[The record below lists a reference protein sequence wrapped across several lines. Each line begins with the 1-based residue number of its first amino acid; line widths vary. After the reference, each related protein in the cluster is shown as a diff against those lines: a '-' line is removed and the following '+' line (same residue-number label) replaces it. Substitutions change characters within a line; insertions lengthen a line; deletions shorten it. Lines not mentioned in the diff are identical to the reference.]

1 MSSSDRNKIVA
12 IMKENSSHAYLA
24 TCDEDQPVVR
34 PISPIVEDDMSVWV
48 ITFDSSRKVKQIRQ
62 NPRICLA
69 FVEHPA
75 GEKAATVLGRAEIVD
90 SLDEKKRIWSLVSWD
105 PLQFF
110 PDGPTSD
117 ELCLLK
123 IATEKIEW
131 RESQTSGENIYEPAQ
146 K

>member
-24 TCDEDQPVVR
+24 TCDGDQPVAR
-34 PISPIVEDDMSVWV
+34 PISPIVEDDMSVWI
-48 ITFDSSRKVKQIRQ
+48 ITFNSSRKVKQIRQ

-90 SLDEKKRIWSLVSWD
+90 SLDEK
-105 PLQFF
+105 
-110 PDGPTSD
+110 
-117 ELCLLK
+117 
-123 IATEKIEW
+123 
-131 RESQTSGENIYEPAQ
+131 
-146 K
+146 